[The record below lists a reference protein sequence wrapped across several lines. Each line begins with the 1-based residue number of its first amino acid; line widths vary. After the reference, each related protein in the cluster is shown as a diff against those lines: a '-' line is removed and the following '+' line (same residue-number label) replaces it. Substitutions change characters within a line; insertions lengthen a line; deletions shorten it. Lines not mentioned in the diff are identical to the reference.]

1 MKLLEM
7 RCLTGPNYWSVRR
20 PTLVVMK
27 LDLESLEERPTNQIE
42 GFYDRLRTLLP
53 SLYEHR
59 CSEGRPGGFFHRVEL
74 GTWMGH
80 VIEHLALE
88 LQTLAGMD
96 CGFGRTRS
104 TGERGV
110 YNVVFSYEIEPAG
123 RLAGQQAVALAQALV
138 EGADFDLPP
147 VVAELRR
154 LYFAHK
160 LGPSTSSIVNACR
173 RKGVPF
179 LRLDE
184 DSTVQLGYGAKQKRI
199 QATVSSQTSA
209 LGVELAADKADTK
222 RVLLR
227 HGVPVPQGVVVSTED
242 ELRTALAEFRGPL
255 VIKPLDGNH
264 GRGVTTNLRTTEA
277 ALAAFQLAQQ
287 HSESVVLETF
297 AEGDDYRLLVVDYK
311 LVAAARRVP
320 ACVTGDGVSTLRVL
334 VDDANQDPRRGC
346 GHENILTRIEADEAT
361 LRLLEKGGLTLDSV
375 PSCGQVVFLKTTA
388 NLSTGG
394 TSVDVTDEVHPEI
407 AFMAER
413 AARAIGLDIC
423 GIDLLATNIT
433 LPLKT
438 SGATVI
444 EVNAGPG
451 FRMHTHPTEGKPRD
465 VGRCIADMLF
475 PGDENGRIP
484 ILAVTG
490 TNGKTTTTRLLAHLM
505 KTAGH
510 RVGFTTTEGI
520 YIDGFQVEEG
530 DCTGPIS
537 NRKVLMDASV
547 EVAVLECARGGM
559 LRSGLAF
566 DQCDVGIV
574 TNVAADH
581 LGLRD
586 IHTVDDMARVK
597 AIVAESVKPTGYAV
611 LNADNEHTATM
622 RDRVTC
628 NVAMFT
634 TCPRN
639 RRVTEHCAEGGL
651 AAVLDEGFVAIWRGS
666 ERLKVEAVANI
677 PLAFGGRATFMVE
690 NILAATLGAYCQG
703 VPVAL
708 IAEGLRSFVPS
719 GETTPG
725 RMNFFQFDGFQV
737 MVDYAHNP
745 HGLAALG
752 GFIRSVPADCRQGIL
767 TGVGDRRDEDIRLLG
782 KVAAEIFDDIIV
794 RMDDDSRGRT
804 TEEIMRL
811 VTEGIRLVDADAAI
825 RCIPDELEAIEF
837 AIRHARPGQFVVL
850 LSDKIKESL
859 ELVRGLQRQQQN
871 RAEAEMQV
879 V

>member
-1 MKLLEM
+1 MKLFEM

-20 PTLVVMK
+20 HQLVVMK
-27 LDLESLEERPTNQIE
+27 LDLEDLEERPTNQIE
-42 GFYDRLRTLLP
+42 GFYDRLRALLP
-53 SLYEHR
+53 SLHEHR
-59 CSEGRPGGFFHRVEL
+59 CSEGRPGGFFHRVEI

-80 VIEHLALE
+80 VIEHIALE

-110 YNVVFSYEIEPAG
+110 YNVVFAYEVEPAG

-138 EGADFDLPP
+138 DGVEFNVPT

-184 DSTVQLGYGAKQKRI
+184 DSTVQLGYGARQKRI
-199 QATVSSQTSA
+199 QATVSSQTSS
-209 LGVELAADKADTK
+209 LGVELAADKAETK

-227 HGVPVPQGVVVSTED
+227 HGVPVPQGVVVVSED
-242 ELRTALAEFRGPL
+242 ELRTVLEEFSGPL

-264 GRGVTTNLRTTEA
+264 GRGVTTNLLTTEA
-277 ALAAFQLAQQ
+277 ALAAFRLARQ
-287 HSESVVLETF
+287 HSETVVVETF
-297 AEGDDYRLLVVDYK
+297 APGDDYRLLVVDYR

-334 VDDANQDPRRGC
+334 IDDANQDPRRGS
-346 GHENILTRIEADEAT
+346 GHENILTRIEADEAS
-361 LRLLEKGGLTLDSV
+361 LHLLEKKGLTLDSV
-375 PSCGQVVFLKTTA
+375 PPKGEVVVLKTTA

-423 GIDLLATNIT
+423 GIDLLATDIT
-433 LPLKT
+433 LPLKE

-451 FRMHTHPTEGKPRD
+451 FRMHTHPTQGKPRD

-475 PGDENGRIP
+475 PGEADGRIP
-484 ILAVTG
+484 IVAVTG
-490 TNGKTTTTRLLAHLM
+490 TNGKTTTTRLTAHLM

-520 YIDGFQVEEG
+520 YIDGFQIEEG

-566 DQCDVGIV
+566 DRCDVGIV

-581 LGLRD
+581 LGLKD
-586 IHTVDDMARVK
+586 IHTVEDMARVK

-611 LNADNEHTATM
+611 LNADNDHTAAM
-622 RDRVTC
+622 RDRVDC

-651 AAVLDEGFVAIWRGS
+651 AAVLEEGFITLWQGS
-666 ERLKVEAVANI
+666 EKTRIEAVKNI

-690 NILAATLGAYCQG
+690 NILAATLGAFCQG
-703 VPVAL
+703 VPVET

-752 GFIRSVPADCRQGIL
+752 GFIRSVPADCRQGII

-794 RMDDDSRGRT
+794 RMDDDPRGRSKD
-804 TEEIMRL
+804 EIMRL
-811 VTEGIRLVDADAAI
+811 VSEGIRSVDENAAI
-825 RCIPDELEAIEF
+825 RCIPDELEAINF
-837 AIRHARPGQFVVL
+837 AIRRAKPGQFVVVL
-850 LSDKIKESL
+850 TDKIGESL
-859 ELVRGLQRQQQN
+859 RLVRGLQRQQQN
-871 RAEAEMQV
+871 QAEAEMQAV
-879 V
+879 